1 MDQDK
6 SKHLPM
12 SRIRTVMKTSPSI
25 GHINQDALFLVC
37 RAAEMFIQF
46 ISKNA
51 YKKGTQLLN
60 YKHLASYVESE
71 GSLEF
76 LEQILPKKITV
87 SQYKKIMEQ
96 KKNKGSD
103 DDDSSSEEEDSSSSG
118 EESDDEGSDS
128 SSESGEGEEEEE
140 EEEDDGDDKDGE
152 EQKDDDADSV
162 ISIDSSSSD
171 EKENSKNMS
180 NKKSPIKHKTGD
192 SP

>member
-1 MDQDK
+1 MDQEK

-25 GHINQDALFLVC
+25 GHINQDALFLMC
-37 RAAEMFIQF
+37 RAAEMFIEF

-60 YKHLASYVESE
+60 YKHLATYVASE
-71 GSLEF
+71 ESLEF
-76 LEQILPKKITV
+76 LVQVLPKKITV
-87 SQYKKIMEQ
+87 AQYKKIMEQ
-96 KKNKGSD
+96 KKSKGSD
-103 DDDSSSEEEDSSSSG
+103 DEDSSSEEDDSSSSG
-118 EESDDEGSDS
+118 EESDDEESDS
-128 SSESGEGEEEEE
+128 SSGSGEEEEE
-140 EEEDDGDDKDGE
+140 DEDGG
-152 EQKDDDADSV
+152 QKEDDADSV

-171 EKENSKNMS
+171 EKENSKNMG